1 MSNSLDHIVKHVAAT
16 PVLLVATD
24 FDGTLAPLVE
34 HHDRA
39 TASPTA
45 MAALARLGMLP
56 RTHVAVVSGRGLA
69 DLRVQLG
76 WPRQWELSGS
86 HGAEL
91 SGEADLPV
99 PAEGRGQLDKVTE
112 RLASVARVHKGCF
125 VEHKPRGVA
134 FHYRGVADE
143 IARVAVDAI
152 TDLATQFPALSMR
165 CGSMVIE
172 FLVDRFT
179 KADGLHR
186 LRDRA
191 GATAVI
197 FIGDDL
203 TDEDAFAS
211 LQLGDAGV
219 KVGQGDTQAQ
229 FRVESV
235 GDVERLLERLAD
247 EREAWLARSGN

>member
-1 MSNSLDHIVKHVAAT
+1 MINSLDHIVKHVAAT

-34 HHDRA
+34 HHDLA
-39 TASPTA
+39 AASPTA
-45 MAALARLGMLP
+45 MAALSRLGMLP

-69 DLRVQLG
+69 DLQARLG
-76 WPRQWELSGS
+76 WPGKWELSGS

-91 SGEADLPV
+91 SGEADLTL
-99 PAEGRGQLDKVTE
+99 PAEARGQLAKVAE
-112 RLASVARVHKGCF
+112 RLASVAHLYKGCF

-143 IARVAVDAI
+143 NARAAVDAI
-152 TDLATQFPALSMR
+152 TDLASQFPALSMR

-219 KVGQGDTQAQ
+219 KVGQGDTHAQ

-235 GDVERLLERLAD
+235 GDVERLLEHLAD
-247 EREAWLARSGN
+247 EREAWLARSGD